1 VRATTFSQL
10 RSLCSPSSQ
19 SRPGRVTKSGY
30 RCSALLLSAVIGLL
44 SPAAG
49 AQFAVQPLQPSP
61 PPPVVPG
68 APPAAEQAPAKP
80 APSKKAPPKEDA
92 KDAAVKDP
100 AKDSGKDGNKGAP
113 REASKSPAAEG
124 DKPSGKLAKSVTPK
138 PIPAVKMGP
147 PLSKAEVFG
156 RAAPATLILIAAQD
170 NRWRTTLGVVVS
182 PQGVVV
188 TDSRLVS
195 GIEKGTITGFM
206 YDPSLASDEDP
217 MLFLRAHKDQALK
230 LNVVRVD
237 AEHHLMM
244 LQLPLLPPKKSYAFL
259 DLNDTQ
265 GVNPGLDV
273 VALRTR
279 GAQTLAMATGS
290 IAIKR
295 PDLIEVEPGL
305 TVESAGAPLLSMSG
319 RLLAVCIYAD
329 KALHASGAA
338 RPVEIIR
345 DLLAGKIGG
354 ELTAQ
359 SLPSVPESPAEARNA
374 VEAVRIGLGTALSQ
388 RYDKQ
393 PALRLHSDFVSAMA
407 LRGRAI
413 VHGLDSAEALNGIIK
428 NITKGSD
435 AKSRAVVDLFP
446 MLVTEKGGAVWM
458 KAGSAYRMVPASG
471 SGVAA
476 IDEQSGTLYATD
488 TRREVMMYD
497 ETSAGKSWRMTGL
510 NQVSQLK
517 AGGGQLYVILLDGRV
532 LIADRDG
539 KNSRQLFPR
548 AVKAP
553 ATLEIS
559 QGVLYVISEGSV
571 YRYRNKKWDAKL
583 QPIAFSIAK
592 LIVRGENWYGLDT
605 AGRVFSSSSQHYI
618 DRDGNIVDMWGL
630 GPNLMVLTRDNNRF
644 FYSAIDDS
652 WGAWTRW

>member
-1 VRATTFSQL
+1 M
-10 RSLCSPSSQ
+10 
-19 SRPGRVTKSGY
+19 
-30 RCSALLLSAVIGLL
+30 GLL
-44 SPAAG
+44 SSEAR

-68 APPAAEQAPAKP
+68 APPPAEAAPAKP
-80 APSKKAPPKEDA
+80 PVAKKPAAPAKDETKDAAA
-92 KDAAVKDP
+92 KDAPKDGGKAAPKEGAKAAAKDP
-100 AKDSGKDGNKGAP
+100 AKDPGKGALSDADKP
-113 REASKSPAAEG
+113 GSKLPKGALPKPVPAA
-124 DKPSGKLAKSVTPK
+124 
-138 PIPAVKMGP
+138 KMGP

-170 NRWRTTLGVVVS
+170 NRWRSTLGVVVS

-188 TDSRLVS
+188 TDSRLLA
-195 GIEKGTITGFM
+195 GIEKGAISGFM

-217 MLFLRAHKDQALK
+217 LMFLRAHKEQAIK

-237 AEHHLMM
+237 TEHHLLM
-244 LQLPLLPPKKSYAFL
+244 LQLPLLPPKKTYTYL
-259 DLNDTQ
+259 DVNDTQ

-279 GAQTLAMATGS
+279 GAQTLAMASGS
-290 IAIKR
+290 IDIKR
-295 PDLIEVEPGL
+295 PDLIEIQPGL
-305 TVESAGAPLLSMSG
+305 TVESAGAPLLSLSG
-319 RLLAVCIYAD
+319 RLLGVCIYAD
-329 KALHASGAA
+329 KALHASGAV
-338 RPVEIIR
+338 RPVEVVR
-345 DLLAGKIGG
+345 DLLAGRIGG
-354 ELTAQ
+354 DLVAQ
-359 SLPSVPESPAEARNA
+359 TVPSAPESPTEARNA
-374 VEAVRIGLGTALSQ
+374 VEAVRIGLGTAFST

-393 PALRLHSDFVSAMA
+393 PALRLHSEFVAAMA
-407 LRGRAI
+407 LRGRA
-413 VHGLDSAEALNGIIK
+413 VVNGLDSAEALNGIIK
-428 NITKGSD
+428 ALSKGSD
-435 AKSRAVVDLFP
+435 AKGRAVSELFP

-458 KAGSAYRMVPASG
+458 KTGSSYRMVPASG
-471 SGVAA
+471 NGVAA
-476 IDEQSGTLYATD
+476 IDDQTGTLYATD

-510 NQVSQLK
+510 NQVSQLR

-532 LIADRDG
+532 LVAERDG
-539 KNSRQLFPR
+539 KSSRQLFPR

-553 ATLEIS
+553 ATLELS

-583 QPIAFSIAK
+583 QPIAFSISK
-592 LIVRGENWYGLDT
+592 LIVRGENWYGLDA
-605 AGRVFSSSSQHYI
+605 AGRVFSSTSQHYI
-618 DRDGNIVDMWGL
+618 DRDGNIVDLWGL

>member
-1 VRATTFSQL
+1 M
-10 RSLCSPSSQ
+10 
-19 SRPGRVTKSGY
+19 
-30 RCSALLLSAVIGLL
+30 IGLL
-44 SPAAG
+44 SSEAH

-68 APPAAEQAPAKP
+68 APPVTEAPPAKP
-80 APSKKAPPKEDA
+80 AASRKATPP
-92 KDAAVKDP
+92 VKDESKESAKEHP
-100 AKDSGKDGNKGAP
+100 AK
-113 REASKSPAAEG
+113 EPAAKEG
-124 DKPSGKLAKSVTPK
+124 RAAPKAGSKEPAGAAATDADKAAAKGGKVAAPK
-138 PIPAVKMGP
+138 PVPAVKMGP
-147 PLSKAEVFG
+147 PLTKAEVFG
-156 RAAPATLILIAAQD
+156 RAAPATLILIAAHE
-170 NRWRTTLGVVVS
+170 NRWRSTLGVVVS

-188 TDSRLVS
+188 TDSRLLS
-195 GIEKGTITGFM
+195 GVEKGTITGFL
-206 YDPSLASDEDP
+206 YDPSRASDEDP
-217 MLFLRAHKDQALK
+217 LMFLRAHKEQAIK

-237 AEHHLMM
+237 SEHHLLM
-244 LQLPLLPPKKSYAFL
+244 LQLPILPPKKSYAFL

-305 TVESAGAPLLSMSG
+305 TVESAGAPLLSLSG
-319 RLLAVCIYAD
+319 RLLAICIYAD

-338 RPVEIIR
+338 RPVEVIR

-354 ELTAQ
+354 EPVAQ
-359 SLPSVPESPAEARNA
+359 TLASAPESPADARNA
-374 VEAVRIGLGTALSQ
+374 VEAVRIALGTAFSQ

-393 PALRLHSDFVSAMA
+393 PALRLHSDFVAAMA
-407 LRGRAI
+407 MRGRAV

-428 NITKGSD
+428 ALSKGSE
-435 AKSRAVVDLFP
+435 AKSRAVAELFP

-458 KAGSAYRMVPASG
+458 KNGSSYRMVPASG

-476 IDEQSGTLYATD
+476 IDDQTGTLYATD
-488 TRREVMMYD
+488 TRREVMLYD
-497 ETSAGKSWRMTGL
+497 ESSAGKSWRMTGL

-532 LIADRDG
+532 LVAERDG

-548 AVKAP
+548 TVKAP
-553 ATLEIS
+553 ATLELS

-605 AGRVFSSSSQHYI
+605 AGRVFSSTSQHYI
-618 DRDGNIVDMWGL
+618 DRDGNIVDLWGL
-630 GPNLMVLTRDNNRF
+630 GPNLLVLTRDNNRF
-644 FYSAIDDS
+644 FYSAVDDS

>member
-1 VRATTFSQL
+1 M
-10 RSLCSPSSQ
+10 
-19 SRPGRVTKSGY
+19 
-30 RCSALLLSAVIGLL
+30 IGLL
-44 SPAAG
+44 SSEAH

-68 APPAAEQAPAKP
+68 APPASEAAPAKP
-80 APSKKAPPKEDA
+80 PAPKK
-92 KDAAVKDP
+92 AAVKADSKEATP
-100 AKDSGKDGNKGAP
+100 KEAAAKEAAPKETAKEGSKAAGKEGAKAAVADADKPGSKLPKGA
-113 REASKSPAAEG
+113 
-124 DKPSGKLAKSVTPK
+124 LPK
-138 PIPAVKMGP
+138 PVPAVKMGA

-156 RAAPATLILIAAQD
+156 RAAPATLILIAVQE
-170 NRWRTTLGVVVS
+170 NRWRSTLGVVVS

-188 TDSRLVS
+188 TDSRLLS
-195 GIEKGTITGFM
+195 GVEKGTITGFM
-206 YDPSLASDEDP
+206 YDASLASDEDP
-217 MLFLRAHKDQALK
+217 LMFMRAHKEQAIK

-237 AEHHLMM
+237 PEHHLLM
-244 LQLPLLPPKKSYAFL
+244 LQLPILPPKKSYAYL

-279 GAQTLAMATGS
+279 GAQTLAMSTGS
-290 IAIKR
+290 IDIKR
-295 PDLIEVEPGL
+295 PDLIEVQPGL
-305 TVESAGAPLLSMSG
+305 TVENAGAPLLSLSG
-319 RLLAVCIYAD
+319 RLLAICIYAD
-329 KALHASGAA
+329 KALHSSGAA
-338 RPVEIIR
+338 RPVEVIR

-354 ELTAQ
+354 EPLAQ
-359 SLPSVPESPAEARNA
+359 SVPSAPESPAEARNA
-374 VEAVRIGLGTALSQ
+374 VEAVRIGLGTAFSQ

-393 PALRLHSDFVSAMA
+393 PALRLHSDFVAAMA
-407 LRGRAI
+407 MRGRAV
-413 VHGLDSAEALNGIIK
+413 VHGLDSADALNGIIK
-428 NITKGSD
+428 ALTKGSET
-435 AKSRAVVDLFP
+435 KGRAVSELFP

-458 KAGSAYRMVPASG
+458 KTGSSYRMVPASG

-476 IDEQSGTLYATD
+476 IDDQTGTLYATD

-517 AGGGQLYVILLDGRV
+517 VGGGQIYAILLDGRV
-532 LIADRDG
+532 LVADRDG

-548 AVKAP
+548 TVKAP
-553 ATLEIS
+553 ATLELS

-605 AGRVFSSSSQHYI
+605 AGRVFSSTSQHYI